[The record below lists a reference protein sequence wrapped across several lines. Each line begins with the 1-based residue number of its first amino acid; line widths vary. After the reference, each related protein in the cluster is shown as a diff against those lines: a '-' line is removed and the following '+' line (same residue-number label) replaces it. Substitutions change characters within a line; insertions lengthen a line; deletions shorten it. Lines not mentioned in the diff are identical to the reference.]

1 MATIGVLSQAS
12 ALNQGAQLWVVPG
25 SENSRWTMKID
36 WYLNFQISK
45 ASRHQAPP
53 SPLYLQKVAAE
64 TGLEK
69 TSFVTASQSPLLI
82 PCHDLLPCRWTAM
95 VPLHKNYT
103 EWVLQIEKLW
113 ESLER
118 PSFRVFLPAGQNAGG
133 FNELWQNENKFEDFT
148 VVLD

>member
-1 MATIGVLSQAS
+1 MAIGILSQAS

-45 ASRHQAPP
+45 ASRHRPHAT
-53 SPLYLQKVAAE
+53 PLYLQKVAAE
-64 TGLEK
+64 TNLGEV
-69 TSFVTASQSPLLI
+69 SFVTESESPLLI

-95 VPLHKNYT
+95 VPLHKNYGQ
-103 EWVLQIEKLW
+103 WVGQISKLW
-113 ESLER
+113 ESLDH
-118 PSFRVFLPAGQNAGG
+118 PSFRVFLPAGQNAGS
-133 FNELWQNENKFEDFT
+133 FNELWQNQNKFEDFT